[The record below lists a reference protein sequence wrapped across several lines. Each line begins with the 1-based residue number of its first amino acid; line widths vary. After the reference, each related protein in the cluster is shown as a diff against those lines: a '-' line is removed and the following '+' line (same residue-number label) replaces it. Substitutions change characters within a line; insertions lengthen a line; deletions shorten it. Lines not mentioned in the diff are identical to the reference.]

1 MDDSRLPWLAL
12 ALLAVERRKPVA
24 RLLARF
30 SSAAEILRAP
40 QEELAA
46 SGLAPG
52 AVAEIVS
59 GRALERAGAELTRL
73 EKRGYALLTLGD
85 ETYPPLLREI
95 FDPPP
100 ALYYAGRPDVLS
112 ETAVAIVGSR
122 RPSSYG
128 RAAAERLAEDL
139 AARGV
144 VIVSGLAAGIDAAA
158 HWGALRGGRTAA
170 VLGSGV
176 DAVYPPENRGLA
188 AKIAAAGGAVISELP
203 LGAKPLGFHF
213 PLRNRIISGL
223 SRALVVVEAAA
234 RSGSLISARLALEQG
249 REVLAVPGPVT
260 SALSRGTH
268 ALLRAGAA
276 LVETW
281 QDVAAELPP
290 PWRDGLLAA
299 GDEEA
304 PVERDAARLGPEE
317 RRVWEL
323 LAPDAEA
330 TVDELVERSEFSVSE
345 LLTLLLGLEL
355 KGLAAQGPG
364 KRFRRSR

>member
-1 MDDSRLPWLAL
+1 MDSRLPWLAL
-12 ALLAVERRKPVA
+12 ALLAAERRKPVA

-30 SSAAEILRAP
+30 PSAAEILRAP
-40 QEELAA
+40 RETLAA

-52 AVAEIVS
+52 AVDEIVS
-59 GRALERAGAELTRL
+59 GRAAKRAGAELTRL
-73 EKRGYALLTLGD
+73 EKRGYVLLTFG
-85 ETYPPLLREI
+85 EEAYPPLLREI

-100 ALYYAGRPDVLS
+100 ALVCSGRVEALQGP
-112 ETAVAIVGSR
+112 AVAIVGSR
-122 RPSSYG
+122 RPSAYG

-144 VIVSGLAAGIDAAA
+144 VVVSGLASGIDAAA
-158 HWGALRGGRTAA
+158 HWGALRAGRTAA
-170 VLGSGV
+170 VLGSGI

-188 AKIAAAGGAVISELP
+188 AKIVASGGAVITEFP

-223 SRALVVVEAAA
+223 SLGLVVVEAAA

-268 ALLRAGAA
+268 GLLKAGAA

-281 QDVAAELPP
+281 EDVAAELPP
-290 PWRDGLLAA
+290 PWREGLLARR
-299 GDEEA
+299 EEA
-304 PVERDAARLGPEE
+304 PAPDEAALGPEE
-317 RRVWEL
+317 RRVWGL
-323 LAPDAEA
+323 LAVDAEA

-355 KGLAAQGPG
+355 KGLAVQGPG

>member
-1 MDDSRLPWLAL
+1 MDDPRLPWLAL
-12 ALLAVERRKPVA
+12 ALLAAERRKPAA

-30 SSAAEILRAP
+30 PSPAEILRAP
-40 QEELAA
+40 REELAA

-52 AVAEIVS
+52 AVEEIVS

-85 ETYPPLLREI
+85 EAYPPLLREI
-95 FDPPP
+95 FDPPL
-100 ALYYAGRPDVLS
+100 ALYCAGRPEVLS
-112 ETAVAIVGSR
+112 EPAVAIVGSR
-122 RPSSYG
+122 RPSTYG

-144 VIVSGLAAGIDAAA
+144 VVVSGLASGIDAAA
-158 HWGALRGGRTAA
+158 HWGALRAGRTTA
-170 VLGSGV
+170 VLGSGI
-176 DAVYPPENRGLA
+176 DAVYPRENRGLA
-188 AKIAAAGGAVISELP
+188 AKIAASGGAVITEFP

-223 SRALVVVEAAA
+223 SLGLVVVEAAA

-268 ALLRAGAA
+268 GLLKAGAA

-281 QDVAAELPP
+281 EDVAAELPP
-290 PWRDGLLAA
+290 PWRDDLLARR
-299 GDEEA
+299 EEA
-304 PVERDAARLGPEE
+304 PVERDAAALGPEE

-323 LAPDAEA
+323 LAADTEA